1 VFLFRFAPC
10 LPLVKSFRL
19 CLCTAYHW
27 SFVQCGVLFFQ
38 GWHQMQ
44 LNHVFQDSSPQLFEL
59 CVCVYCFVAALFLCW
74 AELFLHVLCSLGR
87 VVWRVLIG
95 LPLCALLFISKA
107 FEPPSSDIAMPST
120 ISQPWAWSFS
130 PCVGGSNRCGLG
142 PAGLSNTVIIQ
153 SLEAECFVC
162 WHPIDFEPAL

>member
-1 VFLFRFAPC
+1 MVN
-10 LPLVKSFRL
+10 SFRL

-27 SFVQCGVLFFQ
+27 LFVMCGVLFSEARTRCSSSMCSRIPHLSSFCI
-38 GWHQMQ
+38 
-44 LNHVFQDSSPQLFEL
+44 VF
-59 CVCVYCFVAALFLCW
+59 VYCFVAALFLCL
-74 AELFLHVLCSLGR
+74 AELFLHVLCYLGR